1 MIHTK
6 RNVMVGNKESTIDNP
21 ITLYRGDRDV
31 EVEFSLVGNKFTFTD
46 GGNVIKST
54 HATHGQLIINT
65 PNKGNMF
72 SEITECHEG
81 KVVFIITKE
90 MIDEL
95 TEVGLYDFQIRLF
108 DNSQNSRVTIPPV
121 LRGIEIRNPIASE
134 DESYLVDFGR
144 VNLAKLRDGETES
157 LDTFL
162 LSGEYN
168 KTDWNTNDVISS
180 VKLNKIE
187 DALYIINETMEDSDL
202 ALFNRIERVN
212 QDTNKRISK
221 ISDNLESETQ
231 RLDKE
236 ILDVDKEVTTLKQIT
251 ERNNANINSVLEQVD
266 KEVIT
271 LKQITESNNANINSV
286 LEQKINKGQ
295 VSSSD
300 LKTSSDSDKIQINNL
315 SSEVIDMIS
324 NPVQKTLYYPN
335 GGFQTGSD
343 VAGTIG
349 DTGNQTVVCN
359 TELIPLSKGRKIKLV
374 TNFSNRSILSYY
386 VNGVWSHTKWLD
398 SFGEGF
404 YDIPE
409 NITHVRITVQH
420 FPDDTT
426 VFSDKDIIEVYQ
438 GGAEYYYSFAD
449 GSVTTEKLADSVVD
463 NNKLLEPNSTL
474 IPWDQPEIVTTD
486 VYQQPKEVILGG
498 FFTSTENFNDFV
510 DLPHTSYYID
520 DGYYLVLNYKEKTI
534 TTEKVET
541 YIRNGHKYILFAN
554 FMGRLHSPIP
564 VYQDI
569 LSRLYNNIS
578 TTDEYLI
585 PWGEPEIVTTDVYQ
599 QPKEVILGGI
609 FTSTENFNDFVNLP
623 QTSYYMDDGY
633 YLVLN
638 YKEKTITTE
647 KVDEYKVKNGCYI
660 LFANLSG
667 RLHSPIP
674 VYQDILSKAYYAAN
688 TPKGVINV
696 AKAGGNYTTISEAV
710 NNAGDSPT
718 NPVTIIVHPGVYNES
733 VYIGGGRNISIV
745 GVDKVTCVLRDDSG
759 VYANAPLEIQG
770 NAYISNMTI
779 VSTHDNDNVTNVD
792 SLRSY
797 AIHVD
802 FDGEGTCEIN
812 NCVLI
817 SKQNAAIGSGLHSNQ
832 TLKIINCELYSETPQ
847 SSSMTGNGALF
858 VHDGNNSVNQ
868 KLIVKDCLIKSL
880 YGCSHLLNGVYGS
893 EMTAHYYNNV
903 FWCEETGKDSINLAS
918 TTTGVGIAYNIK
930 LGNDSFGNNT
940 DILNA

>member
-1 MIHTK
+1 MIYTN
-6 RNVMVGNKESTIDNP
+6 RNVKIGDKESIIDNP
-21 ITLYRGDRDV
+21 IILYRGDGEV
-31 EVEFSLVGNKFTFTD
+31 EVEFTLVGNKFTFTD
-46 GGNVIKST
+46 SGNVIKST
-54 HATHGQLIINT
+54 RATHGQLVINT
-65 PNKGNMF
+65 PNKGNIF

-108 DNSQNSRVTIPPV
+108 DDSQTSRVTIPPIFQ
-121 LRGIEIRNPIASE
+121 GIDIRNSNDTE
-134 DESYLVDFGR
+134 DDSGLVDFGR
-144 VNLAKLRDGETES
+144 VGLAILGDGERGS
-157 LDTFL
+157 IDTFL
-162 LSGEYN
+162 SSGEYN
-168 KTDWNTNDVISS
+168 KTNWNTNDVISS

-187 DALYIINETMEDSDL
+187 DALYTINETMEDSDL

-212 QDTNKRISK
+212 QEINNRIGK
-221 ISDNLESETQ
+221 ISDNLESETRQ
-231 RLDKE
+231 LDKE
-236 ILDVDKEVTTLKQIT
+236 ISDVDGEVTALKHIT
-251 ERNNANINSVLEQVD
+251 ESNNAHINRVLEQVD
-266 KEVIT
+266 WEVT
-271 LKQITESNNANINSV
+271 ALKNITESNNANINSV

-300 LKTSSDSDKIQINNL
+300 LKTSSDSDKIKINNL

-335 GGFQTGSD
+335 GGFQTGAD
-343 VAGTIG
+343 VGGCIG
-349 DTGNQTVVCN
+349 DTGNQTVICN

-386 VNGVWSHTKWLD
+386 VNGVWSHSSWLVN
-398 SFGEGF
+398 FGEGF

-449 GSVTTEKLADSVVD
+449 GSVTTEKLADSTVD
-463 NNKLLEPNSTL
+463 NNKLLEPNSSL
-474 IPWDQPEIVTTD
+474 IPWYPPEIVTTD
-486 VYQQPKEVILGG
+486 MYQQPKEVILGG
-498 FFTSTENFNDFV
+498 IFTCTENFNDF
-510 DLPHTSYYID
+510 LNIPETSYYID

-534 TTEKVET
+534 TTEKADE

-554 FMGRLHSPIP
+554 FSGRLHSPIP
-564 VYQDI
+564 FYQDV
-569 LSRLYNNIS
+569 LYRLYNRVI
-578 TTDEYLI
+578 TTDVCLI
-585 PWGEPEIVTTDVYQ
+585 PWYPPEIVTTDMYQ

-609 FTSTENFNDFVNLP
+609 FTCTENFNDFLNIP
-623 QTSYYMDDGY
+623 ETSYYIDDGY

-647 KVDEYKVKNGCYI
+647 KADEYKIKDGCYI
-660 LFANLSG
+660 LFANFSG

-674 VYQDILSKAYYAAN
+674 FYQDILSKAYYAAN
-688 TPKGVINV
+688 TPKGIINV

-779 VSTHDNDNVTNVD
+779 ISTHDNDNVTNVD

-802 FDGEGTCEIN
+802 YDGEGTCEIN

-832 TLKIINCELYSETPQ
+832 TLKIINCEIYSETPQ

-858 VHDGNNSVNQ
+858 VHDGHNSVNQ

>member
-1 MIHTK
+1 MIHTN

-21 ITLYRGDRDV
+21 IILYRGDRDV
-31 EVEFSLVGNKFTFTD
+31 EVEFSLVGNKFTFTN

-54 HATHGQLIINT
+54 HATHGQLVINA
-65 PNKGNMF
+65 PNRGNMF
-72 SEITECHEG
+72 SETTECHEG

-108 DNSQNSRVTIPPV
+108 DDSQSSRVTIPPV
-121 LRGIEIRNPIASE
+121 LQGIDIRNPIAAE
-134 DESYLVDFGR
+134 DESNLVDFGF
-144 VNLAKLRDGETES
+144 VDLAILRDGETES

-162 LSGEYN
+162 SSGEYN
-168 KTDWNTNDVISS
+168 KTDWKTNDVISS

-187 DALYIINETMEDSDL
+187 DALYIINEAKDDSDL
-202 ALFNRIERVN
+202 VLFNKIERVN
-212 QDTNKRISK
+212 QEINKHIRT
-221 ISDNLESETQ
+221 ISDNLESETR

-236 ILDVDKEVTTLKQIT
+236 ILDVDREVTTFKQI
-251 ERNNANINSVLEQVD
+251 A
-266 KEVIT
+266 
-271 LKQITESNNANINSV
+271 ESNNANINSV

-300 LKTSSDSDKIQINNL
+300 LKTSSDSDKIKINNL

-335 GGFQTGSD
+335 GGFQTGTD
-343 VAGTIG
+343 INGHIY
-349 DTGNQTVVCN
+349 DTGNQTIVCN

-374 TNFSNRSILSYY
+374 TNFSNRSLLSYY
-386 VNGVWSHTKWLD
+386 VNGVWSHRTELV

-463 NNKLLEPNSTL
+463 NNKLLEPNSSLIPWEQPKIVTTTTNIETKEVILGGIFTSTENFNGFLNLPQTSYRIDDGYYLVLNYKEKTITTEKVETYIRNGNKYVLFANLLGRLHSPIPVYQDVLYRLYNKITTTDEYL
-474 IPWDQPEIVTTD
+474 IPWDQPEIVTTS

-498 FFTSTENFNDFV
+498 IFTSTENFNGFLN
-510 DLPHTSYYID
+510 LPQTSYYID

-541 YIRNGHKYILFAN
+541 Y
-554 FMGRLHSPIP
+554 
-564 VYQDI
+564 
-569 LSRLYNNIS
+569 
-578 TTDEYLI
+578 
-585 PWGEPEIVTTDVYQ
+585 
-599 QPKEVILGGI
+599 
-609 FTSTENFNDFVNLP
+609 
-623 QTSYYMDDGY
+623 
-633 YLVLN
+633 
-638 YKEKTITTE
+638 
-647 KVDEYKVKNGCYI
+647 KVKDGCYI

-674 VYQDILSKAYYAAN
+674 FYQDILSKAYYAAN
-688 TPKGVINV
+688 TPKGIINV

-733 VYIGGGRNISIV
+733 VYIGGRRNISIV

-779 VSTHDNDNVTNVD
+779 VSTHDNDDVTNVD

-802 FDGEGTCEIN
+802 YDGEGTCEIN

-858 VHDGNNSVNQ
+858 VHDGYNSVNQ

>member
-1 MIHTK
+1 MIHTN
-6 RNVMVGNKESTIDNP
+6 RTVAVGDQESKIDSP
-21 ITLYRGDRDV
+21 IILYRGDREV
-31 EVEFSLVGNKFTFTD
+31 EVEFTINGSKFTFTN

-54 HATHGQLIINT
+54 NATHGQLVINT
-65 PNKGNMF
+65 PTGENMF
-72 SEITECHEG
+72 SEVTECHDG

-108 DNSQNSRVTIPPV
+108 DDSQSSRVTIPPV
-121 LRGIEIRNPIASE
+121 LQGIDIRNPIAAE
-134 DESYLVDFGR
+134 DELNLVDFGR
-144 VNLAKLRDGETES
+144 VNLAKLGGGETES

-168 KTDWNTNDVISS
+168 KTVWNTNDVISS

-187 DALYIINETMEDSDL
+187 DALYTINETMEDSDL
-202 ALFNRIERVN
+202 VLFNRIERVN
-212 QDTNKRISK
+212 QETNKRIGK
-221 ISDNLESETQ
+221 ISDNLESEKQ

-236 ILDVDKEVTTLKQIT
+236 ISDVDREVTTFK
-251 ERNNANINSVLEQVD
+251 R
-266 KEVIT
+266 
-271 LKQITESNNANINSV
+271 ITESNNANINRV

-343 VAGTIG
+343 VAGIIG
-349 DTGNQTVVCN
+349 DTGNQTVICN

-386 VNGVWSHTKWLD
+386 VNGVWSHTTWFD
-398 SFGEGF
+398 SLGEGF

-449 GSVTTEKLADSVVD
+449 GSVTTEKLADSTVD
-463 NNKLLEPNSTL
+463 NNKLLEPNSSL
-474 IPWDQPEIVTTD
+474 IPWGQPEIVTTD
-486 VYQQPKEVILGG
+486 V
-498 FFTSTENFNDFV
+498 N
-510 DLPHTSYYID
+510 
-520 DGYYLVLNYKEKTI
+520 
-534 TTEKVET
+534 
-541 YIRNGHKYILFAN
+541 
-554 FMGRLHSPIP
+554 
-564 VYQDI
+564 
-569 LSRLYNNIS
+569 
-578 TTDEYLI
+578 
-585 PWGEPEIVTTDVYQ
+585 Q

-609 FTSTENFNDFVNLP
+609 FTSTENFNDFLNIP
-623 QTSYYMDDGY
+623 EASYHIDDGY

-647 KVDEYKVKNGCYI
+647 KAEEYIRNGNKYVLFANFMGRLYSPIPVYQDVLYRLYNRVITTDVCLIPWGQPEIVTTDVHQQPKEVILGGIFTCTENFNDFLNIPEASYHIDDGYYLVLNYKEKTITTEKAETYKVKDGCYI
-660 LFANLSG
+660 LFANFSG
-667 RLHSPIP
+667 RLYSPIP

-688 TPKGVINV
+688 TPKGIINV

-733 VYIGGGRNISIV
+733 VYVGGGRNISIV

-759 VYANAPLEIQG
+759 AYANAPLEIQG

-779 VSTHDNDNVTNVD
+779 ISTHDNDNVTNVD

-858 VHDGNNSVNQ
+858 VHDGDNSVNQ